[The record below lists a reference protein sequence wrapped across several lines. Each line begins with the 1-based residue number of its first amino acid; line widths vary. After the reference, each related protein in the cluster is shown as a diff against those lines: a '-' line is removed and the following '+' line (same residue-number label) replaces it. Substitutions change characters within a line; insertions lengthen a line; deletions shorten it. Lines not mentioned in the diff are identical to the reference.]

1 MAPASQDDFLHC
13 TKIINGLSKCLWRAF
28 VTIFIVYWAGIS
40 SDIFLTIFP
49 VISKQ
54 LGWLQQSVTCFP
66 HAIFTSLH
74 RVVYPAV
81 HTRKKQCVHGCVHQ
95 PKKMCFSLDLICL
108 FPLSHC
114 YTVVWLMGLQRGY
127 GISRA
132 ACQSLAPH
140 MWEIKRRCD
149 VNKTLT
155 REALGGL
162 LVFGL
167 VFFFQLT
174 RFLCF

>member
-95 PKKMCFSLDLICL
+95 TLAGTAKENVFQPRPDLFVSFVTLLYSGLING
-108 FPLSHC
+108 PSAGIWHQPSGLSELCSTH
-114 YTVVWLMGLQRGY
+114 VGNQEKVW
-127 GISRA
+127 
-132 ACQSLAPH
+132 C
-140 MWEIKRRCD
+140 K
-149 VNKTLT
+149 
-155 REALGGL
+155 
-162 LVFGL
+162 
-167 VFFFQLT
+167 
-174 RFLCF
+174 